1 MTTETNIG
9 DVVQLSPD
17 AGAFAA
23 CFMVVTE
30 PKPWGAQ
37 GYVRV
42 PGGGDAYFRAKH
54 EYMTHIGRAE
64 WIRSDETEGQ
74 P

>member
-1 MTTETNIG
+1 MTTHQLAVG
-9 DVVQLSPD
+9 DVVQLSPTT
-17 AGAFAA
+17 GNFAA
-23 CFMVVTE
+23 CFMTVTE

-54 EYMTHIGRAE
+54 EQMTLIGRAE
-64 WIRSDETEGQ
+64 WMRSDES
-74 P
+74 

>member
-1 MTTETNIG
+1 MTNNLTKG

-17 AGAFAA
+17 AGDFAA
-23 CFMVVTE
+23 CFMTVTE

-42 PGGGDAYFRAKH
+42 PGGGDAYYRAKH
-54 EYMTHIGRAE
+54 EHMTLIGRTE
-64 WIRSDETEGQ
+64 WMRANDDEGQ
-74 P
+74 S

>member
-1 MTTETNIG
+1 MNIRYEVG
-9 DVVQLSPD
+9 DVVQLSPSLD
-17 AGAFAA
+17 LFAA

-30 PKPWGAQ
+30 PKSWGAQ

-42 PGGGDAYFRAKH
+42 PGGGNAYYRAK
-54 EYMTHIGRAE
+54 AE
-64 WIRSDETEGQ
+64 DMELVGKAVWVCADDSEPQ

>member
-1 MTTETNIG
+1 MAAHIRMEVG
-9 DVVQLSPD
+9 DVVQLSPELD
-17 AGAFAA
+17 SFAA

-30 PKPWGAQ
+30 PKSWGAQ

-42 PGGGDAYFRAKH
+42 PGGGDAYYRAKNEDMELIGKAVWIH
-54 EYMTHIGRAE
+54 EDAK
-64 WIRSDETEGQ
+64 

>member
-1 MTTETNIG
+1 MNIEVN
-9 DVVQLSPD
+9 DVVQLSPAD
-17 AGAFAA
+17 EMFSA

-42 PGGGDAYFRAKH
+42 PGGGNAYYQAKT
-54 EYMTHIGRAE
+54 ENMELIGKAV
-64 WIRSDETEGQ
+64 WVQ
-74 P
+74 PEDVDGGEV